1 MEATGNKKI
10 LVSNAKSPPTSC
22 RKGYFDQSC
31 IWTWIK
37 PNPGN
42 LYLGISLV
50 PCCWSCIWFRIN
62 ICNGCKGNKSTVP
75 RDCSWPASISQSNC
89 QKLVEFM
96 RLLPQCSGMESHW
109 MLCLNKP
116 CTNTNRKIQCS
127 SALGIWNQMGSNRNT
142 AHHPSLPS
150 HKVMSDRVCSTKRP
164 YMVTCGHTS
173 NWHLKTSCWTMRWIS
188 QIVKSLPKGKTQR
201 TAKGIV
207 TSSPTQETTSFCG
220 NHSEGNHIHK
230 SRHTETCD
238 NITSKGMVGRSG
250 NMKATSTE
258 ILLECQGFTHRKIII
273 YTFFAQYAEQS
284 LLEWLLF
291 TMGYCYRLSPKQSH
305 TRVVLHAAVSHQ
317 ILSSEMCLLSIR
329 YSTALN
335 QTLCSNFP
343 LKWHRHLYSPAIA
356 SIMQHKAHDCR
367 PNTDLTASGL
377 LSIAT
382 NYPWTPHTGSFPAL
396 KQQSLAIH
404 AQSNLTCVQTV

>member
-1 MEATGNKKI
+1 M
-10 LVSNAKSPPTSC
+10 
-22 RKGYFDQSC
+22 
-31 IWTWIK
+31 
-37 PNPGN
+37 
-42 LYLGISLV
+42 
-50 PCCWSCIWFRIN
+50 
-62 ICNGCKGNKSTVP
+62 
-75 RDCSWPASISQSNC
+75 
-89 QKLVEFM
+89 
-96 RLLPQCSGMESHW
+96 
-109 MLCLNKP
+109 LNKEAVHGDLWP
-116 CTNTNRKIQCS
+116 YKQLAFKNKLLNNEVNITNSQVFAQRK
-127 SALGIWNQMGSNRNT
+127 NT
-142 AHHPSLPS
+142 
-150 HKVMSDRVCSTKRP
+150 KNGKR
-164 YMVTCGHTS
+164 YS
-173 NWHLKTSCWTMRWIS
+173 
-188 QIVKSLPKGKTQR
+188 
-201 TAKGIV
+201 IV

-329 YSTALN
+329 YSTSLN

-343 LKWHRHLYSPAIA
+343 LK
-356 SIMQHKAHDCR
+356 
-367 PNTDLTASGL
+367 
-377 LSIAT
+377 
-382 NYPWTPHTGSFPAL
+382 
-396 KQQSLAIH
+396 
-404 AQSNLTCVQTV
+404 